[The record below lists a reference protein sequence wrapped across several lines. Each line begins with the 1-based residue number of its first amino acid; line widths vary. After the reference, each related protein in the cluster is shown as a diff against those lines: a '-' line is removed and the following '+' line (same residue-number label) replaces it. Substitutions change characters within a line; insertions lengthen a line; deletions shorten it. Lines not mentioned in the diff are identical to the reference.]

1 MRREDR
7 QVKEINEIK
16 DIIDHTMILHLGLFD
31 GTYPYIVPL
40 HYGYVYEDR
49 FVFYMHCANE
59 GHKLDLIQE
68 NPHVCIE
75 LENDME
81 IVSGGDVPCK
91 YGATFA
97 SVIGRGKAEIV
108 EDVDEKIKG
117 LKCLMKHQTGRD
129 FELNEQM
136 ANAVTVIK
144 VTVEEL
150 TAKARK
156 K

>member
-7 QVKEINEIK
+7 QVKDINEIK

-40 HYGYVYEDR
+40 HYGYVYEGG

-59 GHKLDLIQE
+59 GHKLDLIQD

-91 YGATFA
+91 YGAMFA

-150 TAKARK
+150 TAKVRK